1 MQKYDVVVYGAS
13 GFTGRLVAEYIQATH
28 PDLSWAMAGRSLA
41 KLAAVRE
48 EMGVPDGVPLLQAD
62 IADPASINDM
72 VGKTKVVIT
81 TVGPYLKYG
90 EPLVAACAE
99 AGTDYV
105 DLCGEPPFMWSMIE
119 KYDDVAK
126 ASGARIVHSCGYD
139 SIPFDMGVYML
150 QQEAK
155 SRFGAPFKDVKCR
168 VRGMKGAY
176 SGGTALSG
184 AETTKLAK
192 SDPDVSRRLVSPFA
206 LTPGFEGAR
215 QPAGHEA
222 SYDEDLGSWAAP
234 FYMAI
239 INTKNVHRSNM
250 LMGHPYG
257 TDFTYS
263 EMIATGPGDAG
274 EAAAKTIA
282 SADMDAETSHLKAGD
297 GPDKEAR
304 EAGYYDLVFTGVS
317 KAGERVSVTV
327 GDDRDPGYGSTC
339 KILTEAA
346 LCLIKDVAGAPGGVL
361 TPAPV
366 FGQAIIDRLR
376 DNAGMVFEVES

>member
-1 MQKYDVVVYGAS
+1 MQTYDVVVYGAS

-28 PDLSWAMAGRSLA
+28 PDLSWAMAGRSLE
-41 KLAAVRE
+41 KLAAVRA
-48 EMGVPDGVPLLQAD
+48 EMGLPDSVPLLKAD
-62 IADPASINDM
+62 VSDPTSIRDM
-72 VGKTKVVIT
+72 VRRTKIVIT

-99 AGTDYV
+99 AGKDYV
-105 DLCGEPPFMWSMIE
+105 DLCGEPPFMWNMIE

-139 SIPFDMGVYML
+139 SIPFDLGVYML
-150 QQEAK
+150 QEEAK
-155 SRFGAPFKDVKCR
+155 SRFGAPFKDVKGR

-184 AETTKLAK
+184 IETTKLAQ
-192 SDPDVSRRLVSPFA
+192 SDPDVMHRLLSPFA
-206 LTPGFEGAR
+206 LTSGFEGAR
-215 QPAGHEA
+215 QPADHKPV
-222 SYDEDLGSWAAP
+222 YDEDLGSWAAP

-274 EAAAKTIA
+274 EAAARAIA
-282 SADMDAETSHLKAGD
+282 SADKNAETAHLKAGD
-297 GPDKEAR
+297 GPDKDAR
-304 EAGYYDLVFTGVS
+304 EAGFYDLVFTGMS
-317 KAGERVSVTV
+317 DTGERLSVNV
-327 GDDRDPGYGSTC
+327 ADDRDPGYGSTC

-346 LCLIKDVAGAPGGVL
+346 LCLIHDVPDATGGVL

-366 FGQAIIDRLR
+366 FGHSIINRLR